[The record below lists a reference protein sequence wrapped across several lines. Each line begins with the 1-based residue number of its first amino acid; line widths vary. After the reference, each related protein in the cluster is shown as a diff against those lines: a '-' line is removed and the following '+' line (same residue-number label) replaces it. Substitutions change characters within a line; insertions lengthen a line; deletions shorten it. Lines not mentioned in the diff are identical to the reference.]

1 MASIL
6 QCADHAEKPSSSPQ
20 RDASGVDTVEFLGH
34 PGGVIEH
41 SIALRRDLATAIRHH
56 RPELVVTLNHED
68 TWFGMNWNS
77 PDHRN
82 TGRAVLDAIGDAGNR
97 WIFPE
102 FVEQGIEP
110 WRGVRYVA
118 ISGASNP
125 THAVAIES
133 GLERSIRS
141 LEAHARYLGGTRR
154 SLGRCAHVPHGK
166 RRGSRRTVWWPAR
179 RCFPGDVLTG
189 TSPLPAAGPR
199 QASIGTTPTSGAIDQ
214 IAAHAQRPGEPK
226 HRACRH

>member
-1 MASIL
+1 MFPTTRNLPATRPNENPSVGL
-6 QCADHAEKPSSSPQ
+6 RKPPRSQCADRAEKPSSSPQ

-82 TGRAVLDAIGDAGNR
+82 AGRAVLDAIGDAGNK

-102 FVEQGIEP
+102 LAEQGIEP

-141 LEAHARYLGGTRR
+141 LEAHARYLEALGGPLADARTFLTANAEAAAERFG
-154 SLGRCAHVPHGK
+154 GR
-166 RRGSRRTVWWPAR
+166 
-179 RCFPGDVLTG
+179 L
-189 TSPLPAAGPR
+189 AAAF
-199 QASIGTTPTSGAIDQ
+199 QVMS
-214 IAAHAQRPGEPK
+214 
-226 HRACRH
+226 